1 MRIVLILLMCW
12 GVAFGQDTTKY
23 FKSVDYGWNWQRG
36 KFRGGLILPTDTVN
50 NKLGIA
56 QIGATCFA
64 WSGLK
69 WNPIGNTDTAFLV
82 RYYRKNQVDSLISA
96 NSVAYTLQD
105 ITTNGKTTT
114 DTIIAASFK
123 RTGGSSSQFLKANGS
138 IDNSTYLTSSSLTG
152 YVPYS
157 SYGSN
162 NISANNYFNGFTMI
176 DASTTPIVLTVN
188 STPSY
193 LITGRDGQ
201 TIKLPNATTLPNGA
215 IFTFNNNQSSG
226 SILVNNNSNTLIK
239 SIASGANVIIEL
251 IDNTNAAGSWD
262 VHSQSPSNVSWSTN
276 TFDYVGSITGATWNG
291 SNVAINRGGTGANTA
306 AAARTNLGSTIVGDN
321 LFTLTNPSAIRFP
334 RINANN
340 TISLLDSALFASA
353 IGAGTVT
360 SVATG
365 YGLTG
370 GTITTTG
377 TARVDSTV
385 ILPLSSITLN
395 TSGSIHNTPI
405 TFTRLGGAWSATMSL
420 ANQSANTIFRRST
433 GTGIPSFGTIDSAY
447 FGGVFAPQ
455 VRAAQN
461 NFFTLPSLKNG
472 SALFFNGTTIGQ
484 DTLNYFWDNTN
495 KRLGVGTITPSYSF
509 DVVGGI
515 RATTTSTSNGFFL
528 NSTISS
534 VNHTLQIT
542 PRSALVGGSLAY
554 DFALGDNNR
563 VYFGSYQSLFTGTG
577 GVQISRDLTYSTNS
591 WALTATTASLGSTT
605 YINTNNSLNGQLVFG
620 SVGNAY
626 KQGIF
631 ANALTTYARADIGIC
646 LNNALDG
653 TNATYANN
661 SKLRIYSATGNVTI
675 GDNIADVTS
684 AKLQVSS
691 TTQGFLPPR
700 MTATQRTAIASPAVG
715 LMVYQTDGTEGIYV
729 YASSGWKMLTML

>member
-36 KFRGGLILPTDTVN
+36 KFRGGLILPADTIN

-56 QIGATCFA
+56 QIGPTCFA

-69 WNPIGNTDTAFLV
+69 WNAIGNTDTAFLV

-123 RTGGSSSQFLKANGS
+123 RTGGTSSQFLKANGS

-162 NISANNYFNGFTMI
+162 NISANNYFDGFTMI

-306 AAARTNLGSTIVGDN
+306 AAARTNLGSTTVGDN

-360 SVATG
+360 SVARTN
-365 YGLTG
+365 GLGISASVANSTTTPNITIAVDTSDASILSRQRAATTYQSLLVS
-370 GTITTTG
+370 GTNIKTVNSNSLLGSGNISVGTVTNVTG
-377 TARVDSTV
+377 TAPIQVATGTTTPAISVDTASITKTGVVTIGTQSFKGQKTIIGANVTSATSTLKLLDSLSNTYFDARNDGSIILGKSGSTTTPLTV
-385 ILPLSSITLN
+385 IGSGGTGTQFIAGNNQIQVPGSMIPIGVGSFTFFSNIAGSGTGNSFSFDYNNNPQHSTGNRNNINVAGTINTQSSAVLNNINIAPTYNVNANTTSSSILRGVYYAPTLTAIGSAQHRAWEN
-395 TSGSIHNTPI
+395 TTGNILFGTTSGSV
-405 TFTRLGGAWSATMSL
+405 
-420 ANQSANTIFRRST
+420 
-433 GTGIPSFGTIDSAY
+433 GI
-447 FGGVFAPQ
+447 GV
-455 VRAAQN
+455 
-461 NFFTLPSLKNG
+461 T
-472 SALFFNGTTIGQ
+472 TTI
-484 DTLNYFWDNTN
+484 N
-495 KRLGVGTITPSYSF
+495 
-509 DVVGGI
+509 
-515 RATTTSTSNGFFL
+515 A
-528 NSTISS
+528 
-534 VNHTLQIT
+534 
-542 PRSALVGGSLAY
+542 SA
-554 DFALGDNNR
+554 
-563 VYFGSYQSLFTGTG
+563 
-577 GVQISRDLTYSTNS
+577 I
-591 WALTATTASLGSTT
+591 
-605 YINTNNSLNGQLVFG
+605 
-620 SVGNAY
+620 
-626 KQGIF
+626 
-631 ANALTTYARADIGIC
+631 
-646 LNNALDG
+646 
-653 TNATYANN
+653 
-661 SKLRIYSATGNVTI
+661 
-675 GDNIADVTS
+675 
-684 AKLQVSS
+684 LQVSS